1 MARTDKIILKA
12 QPGQAPSPKTDLVKS
27 APDDEHLSRTD
38 RFLITSMLLDDYPSS
53 VRISED
59 TIIGG
64 STVNSVM
71 ELGRCELSCDMRPED
86 SFELMHVMYLLN
98 VQKMACDCFKEVQR
112 NKVDLPARDINL
124 RYALKATDTF
134 IRLYDQL
141 ESHWAKNNSM
151 PSGERVL
158 VPLTPNTLIDG
169 ATLRQIMEWARVELY
184 LNLKPQNPF
193 ESMLADLVVRTH
205 KAAWDCH
212 EQADWKRH
220 HPQFRE
226 INLKYALKGTESSAR
241 LFARL
246 ESYRA
251 KQIELSLHNSV
262 TAGRT
267 PKVVAGKFARHSK
280 QQDKARVNLN
290 GNGKHP

>member
-12 QPGQAPSPKTDLVKS
+12 QPGQAPSPKADLAKS
-27 APDDEHLSRTD
+27 TPDDQHLSRTD

-53 VRISED
+53 IKISDD

-64 STVNSVM
+64 LAVDSVM
-71 ELGRCELSCDMRPED
+71 ELGRCELSGDMRPEH
-86 SFELMHVMYLLN
+86 SFESMHVMYLLN

-112 NKVDLPARDINL
+112 NTVDLPARDINL
-124 RYALKATDTF
+124 RYALMATETF
-134 IRLYDQL
+134 IRLFDQL
-141 ESHWAKNNSM
+141 QSYWAKNKSM

-169 ATLRQIMEWARVELY
+169 STLRQIMEWARVELY
-184 LNLKPQNPF
+184 LNLKPKDPY
-193 ESMLADLVVRTH
+193 ESILADLVVRTH

-220 HPQFRE
+220 KPQFRE
-226 INLKYALKGTESSAR
+226 INVKYALKGTESSAR

-251 KQIELSLHNSV
+251 QHLR
-262 TAGRT
+262 AGRT
-267 PKVVAGKFARHSK
+267 PKVVAAKVGRHSK
-280 QQDKARVNLN
+280 QLDKARVNLN
-290 GNGKHP
+290 GNGKHL